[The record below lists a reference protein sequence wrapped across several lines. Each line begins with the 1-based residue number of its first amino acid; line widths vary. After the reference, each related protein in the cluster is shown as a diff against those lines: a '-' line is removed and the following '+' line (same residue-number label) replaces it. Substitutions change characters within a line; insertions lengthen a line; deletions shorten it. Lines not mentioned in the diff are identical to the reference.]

1 MTLSKSLISA
11 LFAASLFSASCQDNS
26 TKTGETVAAEK
37 TSQPASQ
44 VQIQRT
50 PRAKVAALKR
60 HETVQAAFAD
70 ILSHRQEN
78 IETLIELTEI
88 PAPPFGEENRG
99 IHLEKLFKA
108 AGLADVKIDE
118 VGNVIARRPGTSGQK
133 TIAMVAH
140 IDTVFPLETD
150 VKVRKE
156 GDTYYAPGIG
166 DNTQGVVLMLSI
178 IKAMRAQ
185 NIDTEADVLFIG
197 NVGEEGLGDLRG
209 VKHLYRD
216 GAEPIDT
223 MIAIDGGGNGR
234 LVYGA
239 VGSYRYRV
247 TFKGRGGHSWGDFGA
262 ANPHHA
268 LARAIENFA
277 VLAPDVTSEGERSS
291 FSVGRIGGGTSVNS
305 IPFESWMEVDMRSG
319 NIEKIDAI
327 DAIFKKAVQ
336 DGLDEE
342 NAARTHG
349 PEISVEIKPV
359 GLRPAGTGDPNSP
372 LVQHA
377 MAAMESFG
385 LQPQL
390 GISSTDA
397 NIPISLG
404 KPAITIGRGGISR
417 GAHGLDESWE
427 DKNSHVAIQIALL
440 TLLAEAGFVAQ

>member
-11 LFAASLFSASCQDNS
+11 LFATSLISASCQDNS
-26 TKTGETVAAEK
+26 TKTAETVAAEK

-88 PAPPFGEENRG
+88 PAPPFGEETRG
-99 IHLEKLFKA
+99 KHLEKLFKA
-108 AGLADVKIDE
+108 AGLTDVKIDD
-118 VGNVIARRPGTSGQK
+118 VGIVIARRPGTSGQK
-133 TIAMVAH
+133 TIAMIAH

-277 VLAPDVTSEGERSS
+277 V
-291 FSVGRIGGGTSVNS
+291 
-305 IPFESWMEVDMRSG
+305 
-319 NIEKIDAI
+319 
-327 DAIFKKAVQ
+327 
-336 DGLDEE
+336 
-342 NAARTHG
+342 
-349 PEISVEIKPV
+349 
-359 GLRPAGTGDPNSP
+359 
-372 LVQHA
+372 
-377 MAAMESFG
+377 
-385 LQPQL
+385 
-390 GISSTDA
+390 
-397 NIPISLG
+397 
-404 KPAITIGRGGISR
+404 
-417 GAHGLDESWE
+417 
-427 DKNSHVAIQIALL
+427 
-440 TLLAEAGFVAQ
+440 

>member
-1 MTLSKSLISA
+1 MTLSKSLISV
-11 LFAASLFSASCQDNS
+11 LLTASLFAISCQDN
-26 TKTGETVAAEK
+26 AAQTAAPTATEK
-37 TSQPASQ
+37 TNSNAPQTKL
-44 VQIQRT
+44 QRT
-50 PRAKVAALKR
+50 PRATVAALKR
-60 HETVQAAFAD
+60 HETIQAAFAD

-78 IETLIELTEI
+78 IDTLIELTEI
-88 PAPPFGEENRG
+88 PAPPFGEETRG
-99 IHLEKLFKA
+99 KHLAKLFKA
-108 AGLADVKIDE
+108 AGLNDVEIDE
-118 VGNVIARRPGTSGQK
+118 VGNVIARRPGTRGEK

-140 IDTVFPLETD
+140 IDTVFPIETN

-166 DNTQGVVLMLSI
+166 DNTQGIVLMLSI

-185 NIDTEADVLFIG
+185 NIETEEDLLFIG

-209 VKHLYRD
+209 VKHLYRE
-216 GAEPIDT
+216 GAEPIDS

-234 LVYGA
+234 LIYGA

-277 VLAPDVTSEGERSS
+277 ELAPEVTSEGERSS

-319 NIEKIDAI
+319 NVDKIDAI

-342 NAARTHG
+342 NAARKLG
-349 PEISVEIKPV
+349 PALSVEIKPV
-359 GLRPAGTGDPNSP
+359 GLRPAGKGDPKQP

-377 MAAMESFG
+377 MAAMDSFG
-385 LQPQL
+385 FQPQL
-390 GISSTDA
+390 SISSTDA

-417 GAHGLDESWE
+417 GAHGLDESWQ
-427 DKNSHVAIQIALL
+427 DKDSHIAIQIALL
-440 TLLAEAGFVAQ
+440 TLLAEAGFVEP

>member
-11 LFAASLFSASCQDNS
+11 LFAASLISASCQDNG
-26 TKTGETVAAEK
+26 TKTAETVAAEK

-88 PAPPFGEENRG
+88 PAPPFGEETRG
-99 IHLEKLFKA
+99 KHLEKLFKA
-108 AGLADVKIDE
+108 AGLTDVKIDD
-118 VGNVIARRPGTSGQK
+118 VGNVVARRPGTSGQK
-133 TIAMVAH
+133 TIAMIAH

-319 NIEKIDAI
+319 NVEKIDAI

-385 LQPQL
+385 LQPRL

-404 KPAITIGRGGISR
+404 KPRLS
-417 GAHGLDESWE
+417 E
-427 DKNSHVAIQIALL
+427 KC
-440 TLLAEAGFVAQ
+440 